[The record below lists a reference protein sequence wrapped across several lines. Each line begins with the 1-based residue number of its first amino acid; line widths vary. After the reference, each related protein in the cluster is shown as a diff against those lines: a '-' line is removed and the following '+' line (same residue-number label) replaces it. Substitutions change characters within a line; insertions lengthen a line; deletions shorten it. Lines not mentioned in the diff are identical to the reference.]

1 VALGSQHVHYEKRH
15 GVAWLRLDRPDR
27 RNAYTQEMYTAI
39 GRACIQGDADPD
51 VQLTAITGTGDVFS
65 VGGDLGPGYFED
77 PARKRE
83 DFHSLELFGD
93 GPGAMLEVDPFK
105 AILESKKLV
114 VAVVNGLCQAGG
126 FITAMLADLTITSD
140 QATFRIPELLRGVA
154 DPWCAGRLPLYVG
167 MERAKLIMFTGRT
180 FTAAQALEWGLVSE
194 VVPHAELNERAEA
207 LLDEVLLTGPEAR
220 STYKATANRLLP
232 TANYDPYVRSYR
244 SDECREG
251 LAAFR
256 ERRAPAW
263 VPDGRRASLGRL

>member
-1 VALGSQHVHYEKRH
+1 VALGSEHVHYDKRD
-15 GVAWLRLDRPDR
+15 GVAWLRLDRPQR
-27 RNAYTQEMYTAI
+27 RNAFTQEMYTAI
-39 GRACIQGDADPD
+39 GRACIEGDADPE

-65 VGGDLGPGYFED
+65 VGGDLGASYFED
-77 PARKRE
+77 KTRQHE

-93 GPGAMLEVDPFK
+93 GPGGMLKVDPFG

-126 FITAMLADLTITSD
+126 FITSMLADLTIASD
-140 QATFRIPELLRGVA
+140 RATFRIPELLRGVA

-180 FTAAQALEWGLVSE
+180 FGAQQALEWGLVSE
-194 VVPHAELNERAEA
+194 VVPHDELDKRAEA
-207 LLDEVLLTGPEAR
+207 LLGEILLTGPEAR
-220 STYKATANRLLP
+220 ATYKATANRLLP
-232 TANYDPYVRSYR
+232 GPSYDPYVLSYR

-256 ERRAPAW
+256 EKRPPAW
-263 VPDGRRASLGRL
+263 VPEGRRASLGRL